1 MIKWEYRTEA
11 APNLINCEKMLL
23 EAGEDG
29 WELVSILESRGSYKL
44 FFKRQKSATS
54 VLNG

>member
-23 EAGEDG
+23 EAGEAG

-44 FFKRQKSATS
+44 FFKRQKSTAS